1 MKEYIQQVFDME
13 RALYAEHGSVVRSCV
28 FKGGESAVKEC
39 SDLEVSDSVFEWK
52 YPVWYS
58 KNLMFENCTVL
69 KDGRAG
75 FWYIDGLT
83 IVNST
88 LDSPKN
94 IRRCSDIVLENVSFT
109 DGNETLWACRNAKL
123 KNIHAKGDYFA
134 MNSENIVIDGLDL
147 VGGYSFDGVKNV
159 VIRNS
164 RIVGRDVFWNS
175 ENVTVYD
182 SFLTGAYL
190 TWNAKN
196 VRFVNC
202 TIESLQG
209 LCYSDELRLEGCRL
223 INTSLA
229 FEYSDVHAEL
239 VGSVDSIFNPKSGYI
254 KADSV
259 KELTMDSSR
268 IDPERTVTDIK
279 EIGK

>member
-1 MKEYIQQVFDME
+1 MRQFVQEIFEGE
-13 RALYAEHGSVVRSCV
+13 RAFYAESGAVLQSCV

-39 SDLEVSDSVFEWK
+39 SDLEIYNSIFEWK

-58 KNLMFENCTVL
+58 KKLLFDGCTVL

-83 IVNST
+83 IKNST

-94 IRRCSDIVLENVSFT
+94 IRRCNDIVMENVSFT
-109 DGNETLWACRNAKL
+109 DGDETLWKCRNAKL

-134 MNSENIVIDGLDL
+134 MDSENIEIDGLDL

-159 VIRNS
+159 VVRNS

-190 TWNAKN
+190 AWNAKN
-196 VRFVNC
+196 VRFINC

-209 LCYSDELRLEGCRL
+209 LCYSDELHLENCRL
-223 INTSLA
+223 INTTLA

-239 VGSVDSIFNPKSGYI
+239 TGTVESVFNPKSGVI
-254 KADSV
+254 KADGI
-259 KELTMDSSR
+259 KELTMDKNR
-268 IDPERTVTDIK
+268 IDPEKTIIK
-279 EIGK
+279 LDGDK